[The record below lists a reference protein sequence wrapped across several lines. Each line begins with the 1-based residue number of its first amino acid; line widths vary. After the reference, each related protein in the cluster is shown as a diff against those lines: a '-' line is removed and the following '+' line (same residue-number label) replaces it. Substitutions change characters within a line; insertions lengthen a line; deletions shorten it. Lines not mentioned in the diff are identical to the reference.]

1 MKFPPEIESIIKEY
15 AQPCAATLRPNWRQG
30 SSNIWK
36 ILWDPWWNDF
46 EYASSWK
53 YSFYYQYTWVQW
65 CKHKMIICPPR
76 WQSEQELVELDQN
89 YLSVEDILRHRNPW
103 LKTWPEYDDYSW
115 CKVRG
120 IPHWAIKEFME
131 ANV

>member
-53 YSFYYQYTWVQW
+53 YSFYYQ
-65 CKHKMIICPPR
+65 
-76 WQSEQELVELDQN
+76 
-89 YLSVEDILRHRNPW
+89 
-103 LKTWPEYDDYSW
+103 
-115 CKVRG
+115 
-120 IPHWAIKEFME
+120 
-131 ANV
+131 